1 MSNAESSSSYENHPV
16 HYFEDGNII
25 FILESKVLF
34 KLYRGAISKQSEV
47 FSDMLSVPQPAGDK
61 RGSETSSNSPQEL
74 IDGVPAIH
82 LTDTTESFAA
92 VLDIVLPSPTP
103 DLYQNQRKGSQTFS
117 LDHIMS
123 ILELSQKYCMPTAE
137 SWAKLM
143 LGEKYPVPK
152 AQDLKIDDSPWTVF
166 GSGKEAAKLI
176 QVARKY
182 DLPRYLPIAF
192 YFLATSPN
200 LEAMFQAQILSAKD
214 QARLHVGRMR
224 MIDAV
229 IDAAANQPENG
240 IARGPP
246 CPLKSKNGQNCV
258 GGNVD
263 MKTIWSSPPSRMW
276 KDLVRR
282 PLGELRWR
290 FANWDKDGRYC
301 SHCSD
306 QVRKGFV
313 TVRRELYGRLG
324 DFFFPEENQGVLVY
338 SLADLLSLNGMV

>member
-61 RGSETSSNSPQEL
+61 KGGETSSNSPQEL

-103 DLYQNQRKGSQTFS
+103 DFYQNQRKGSQRFS

-152 AQDLKIDDSPWTVF
+152 AQDLRINDSPWTVF
-166 GSGKEAAKLI
+166 KSGIEAAKLI
-176 QVARKY
+176 QVAREY
-182 DLPRYLPIAF
+182 ELPRYLPIAF
-192 YFLATSPN
+192 YYLATSSN
-200 LEAMFQAQILSAKD
+200 LEPVFQAQILSAKD
-214 QARLHVGRMR
+214 QARLCAGRMR
-224 MIDAV
+224 MIDTV
-229 IDAAANQPENG
+229 IEAAADKPENG

-246 CPLKSKNGQNCV
+246 CALKSKNGQDCV
-258 GGNVD
+258 GWNVE
-263 MKTIWSSPPSRMW
+263 MKSMWSMSPSRLW
-276 KDLVRR
+276 KDLVNN
-282 PLGELRWR
+282 PLTELRWR
-290 FANWDKDGRYC
+290 FASWDRHGRYC

-306 QVRKGFV
+306 RVRQGFV
-313 TVRRELYGRLG
+313 TVRRELYGRLEQ
-324 DFFFPEENQGVLVY
+324 FFCPVENVF
-338 SLADLLSLNGMV
+338 LSLDGF